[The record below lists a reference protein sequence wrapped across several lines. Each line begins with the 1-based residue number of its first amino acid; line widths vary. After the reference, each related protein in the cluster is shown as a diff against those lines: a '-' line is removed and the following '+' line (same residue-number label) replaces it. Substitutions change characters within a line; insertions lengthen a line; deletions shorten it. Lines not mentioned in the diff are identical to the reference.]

1 MGKKWQKTDE
11 IACSRLRDSGEKS
24 RASYF
29 RFARFNTSALYYL
42 TAWHRLGVRRHK
54 QSASEA
60 SRAVGWGAER
70 AADLPPSFPLRRLPT
85 GSLRSPICCCCFFF
99 CAFYL
104 DFQKSPSSD
113 YSVGCYL
120 LPTVIDE
127 GTFLSMAPAGAY
139 QSLTV
144 RDLTFATK
152 PTFLF
157 SWREMGEGRGG
168 LFTLQASG
176 LTGEKLKRAR
186 EGNLIMEG

>member
-1 MGKKWQKTDE
+1 
-11 IACSRLRDSGEKS
+11 
-24 RASYF
+24 
-29 RFARFNTSALYYL
+29 
-42 TAWHRLGVRRHK
+42 
-54 QSASEA
+54 
-60 SRAVGWGAER
+60 
-70 AADLPPSFPLRRLPT
+70 
-85 GSLRSPICCCCFFF
+85 
-99 CAFYL
+99 
-104 DFQKSPSSD
+104 
-113 YSVGCYL
+113 
-120 LPTVIDE
+120 
-127 GTFLSMAPAGAY
+127 MAPAGAY

>member
-1 MGKKWQKTDE
+1 MV
-11 IACSRLRDSGEKS
+11 KS
-24 RASYF
+24 RA
-29 RFARFNTSALYYL
+29 RLIFALLVLIYIYKSALYYL
-42 TAWHRLGVRRHK
+42 RAWYRLGVRRHK

-70 AADLPPSFPLRRLPT
+70 AADLPPSFPLRRLLT
-85 GSLRSPICCCCFFF
+85 GSLRSPICLFVFFF

-104 DFQKSPSSD
+104 DFQTSPSSD

-120 LPTVIDE
+120 LPTVIGE

-144 RDLTFATK
+144 RLSQ
-152 PTFLF
+152 LSYF
-157 SWREMGEGRGG
+157 SGGMGEGRGG